1 MKKILFYVSEHGLGH
16 LTRSIALIR
25 ELENEAQIMI
35 RNSNE
40 SFLKKSLP
48 SISTFSGKTD
58 QGPIISENSISIDWE
73 KTFNSVTDWYS
84 NFNSNVEIEYN
95 FINKMKPDIII
106 SDISPIPLA
115 ASKKLSIQSIAISNF
130 TWLDIFSKLD
140 NFNLNHIQKSYENT
154 SFCIQLP
161 LNTSM
166 DVFKQKKQVGI
177 VCKLPTA
184 DNLSIRKRLNID
196 ASKFLILINLPKFFN
211 VTLKNFENFQVIST
225 GARTSSENTIFI
237 EPWIEGQNLISASDF
252 VISKCGYGMI
262 SECLT
267 NGTPFQVIA
276 DELHPEQ
283 NAMLKRLSDYGIHN
297 RILNWENGQIEI
309 DFNNIQHFE
318 SFKNDNSNVKNIVQ
332 EFLK

>member
-115 ASKKLSIQSIAISNF
+115 ASKKLSIQSPIKKDGS
-130 TWLDIFSKLD
+130 FSAL
-140 NFNLNHIQKSYENT
+140 
-154 SFCIQLP
+154 
-161 LNTSM
+161 
-166 DVFKQKKQVGI
+166 I
-177 VCKLPTA
+177 V
-184 DNLSIRKRLNID
+184 
-196 ASKFLILINLPKFFN
+196 
-211 VTLKNFENFQVIST
+211 
-225 GARTSSENTIFI
+225 
-237 EPWIEGQNLISASDF
+237 
-252 VISKCGYGMI
+252 
-262 SECLT
+262 
-267 NGTPFQVIA
+267 
-276 DELHPEQ
+276 
-283 NAMLKRLSDYGIHN
+283 
-297 RILNWENGQIEI
+297 
-309 DFNNIQHFE
+309 
-318 SFKNDNSNVKNIVQ
+318 
-332 EFLK
+332 

>member
-106 SDISPIPLA
+106 SDI
-115 ASKKLSIQSIAISNF
+115 
-130 TWLDIFSKLD
+130 
-140 NFNLNHIQKSYENT
+140 
-154 SFCIQLP
+154 
-161 LNTSM
+161 
-166 DVFKQKKQVGI
+166 
-177 VCKLPTA
+177 
-184 DNLSIRKRLNID
+184 
-196 ASKFLILINLPKFFN
+196 
-211 VTLKNFENFQVIST
+211 
-225 GARTSSENTIFI
+225 ARF
-237 EPWIEGQNLISASDF
+237 
-252 VISKCGYGMI
+252 
-262 SECLT
+262 
-267 NGTPFQVIA
+267 
-276 DELHPEQ
+276 
-283 NAMLKRLSDYGIHN
+283 R
-297 RILNWENGQIEI
+297 
-309 DFNNIQHFE
+309 
-318 SFKNDNSNVKNIVQ
+318 
-332 EFLK
+332 